1 MLSPSAIQR
10 AEDFVGMATA
20 TRPLSSAC
28 ARPLKASA
36 AIATASVRD
45 FMPAIVSLPNWDRF
59 APVVLPKFPPPPS
72 GHAELLTSWASSAR
86 DLVPCRNRASGT
98 FANLSRRKTGLVKT
112 GTQSE
117 TAHARCP
124 KGRKIRFGN
133 AAHGTDRNILRQD
146 GAYRLNA
153 VSTQH
158 ACRK

>member
-72 GHAELLTSWASSAR
+72 GHAEFLTSWALSAR
-86 DLVPCRNRASGT
+86 DLVPCRNRARGT
-98 FANLSRRKTGLVKT
+98 FANLGRRKAGLVKT

-117 TAHARCP
+117 TAYSRCTI
-124 KGRKIRFGN
+124 GRNIRFGN
-133 AAHGTDRNILRQD
+133 PAPGTSRNSLREDAA
-146 GAYRLNA
+146 Y
-153 VSTQH
+153 
-158 ACRK
+158 